1 MRGVTNERGES
12 YETATWSEIDVAQW
26 QLRQPRA
33 RAWFSVPVDRLGERV
48 RDRTVAEM
56 IDSAEAAGAPVRRD
70 QEHVTVETVAG
81 VTTTLGGLAIDE
93 HARGGAGVFAC
104 GADAGGIAAGGYAS
118 GLAAALVFG
127 RIAARAALGS
137 GRERGAGTGGPPPP
151 PLRHRRALLGRLEEE
166 LLVDADT
173 LQLAHVADQV
183 LPGTG
188 LPRERIDHEA
198 FLAKLEVRS
207 EPSGSVGEAIGQL
220 AEVAPRRTAAGDAAR
235 RRAPPRRPALR
246 RRARPSERY
255 ERVEAQMQGL
265 IKRTRNAPCT
275 CTWGAESQAA
285 VAAMNGLRQLLPLLH
300 GLGANSPFWFGA
312 DSGMASSRRGD
323 PRLPRTRHPPLLR
336 SWEQYLACLDAVRA
350 GGGPT
355 DHTMVWWDAR
365 PQPRLGT
372 VELREVDV
380 QTDLDSAAAI
390 AALARAIMRRAVEEP
405 VSDFAP
411 EQALHWSSFR
421 AARDGLDA
429 EIYFEGAARCA
440 RWPGRVV
447 ETLDGADPELEGI
460 KRIVREGNGADRQ
473 RAAHERGGMP
483 GLLRYLADVT
493 ARPPGLS
500 PGKPA

>member
-1 MRGVTNERGES
+1 
-12 YETATWSEIDVAQW
+12 
-26 QLRQPRA
+26 
-33 RAWFSVPVDRLGERV
+33 
-48 RDRTVAEM
+48 
-56 IDSAEAAGAPVRRD
+56 
-70 QEHVTVETVAG
+70 
-81 VTTTLGGLAIDE
+81 
-93 HARGGAGVFAC
+93 
-104 GADAGGIAAGGYAS
+104 
-118 GLAAALVFG
+118 
-127 RIAARAALGS
+127 
-137 GRERGAGTGGPPPP
+137 
-151 PLRHRRALLGRLEEE
+151 
-166 LLVDADT
+166 
-173 LQLAHVADQV
+173 VADKV

-188 LPRERIDHEA
+188 LARERIDHEA
-198 FLAKLEVRS
+198 FLAELEVRS

-220 AEVAPRRTAAGDAAR
+220 AEGRAAAHTAGATLLAAGLHPDAR
-235 RRAPPRRPALR
+235 LFDVELVQ
-246 RRARPSERY
+246 SERY

-265 IKRTRNAPCT
+265 IKRTPECALHVHVGLPSP
-275 CTWGAESQAA
+275 EAA

-312 DSGMASSRRGD
+312 DSGMASSRAAVIRAYPGRGI
-323 PRLPRTRHPPLLR
+323 PPLLR

-390 AALARAIMRRAVEEP
+390 AALARAIVRRAVEDP
-405 VSDFAP
+405 VRDAAP

-429 EIYFEGAARCA
+429 EIYFEGSPRPLRHVAEA
-440 RWPGRVV
+440 V
-447 ETLDGADPELEGI
+447 LDRLEAEDPELEEI

-493 ARPPGLS
+493 ARPPGAE
-500 PGKPA
+500 PREKPA